1 MMVLDYYNLREQ
13 PFGATP
19 DAAFL
24 FSSETHR
31 EALASLLYGIKSGRG
46 FIALIATPGMGKTT
60 LLFRTLSKMEGVS
73 KTVFLFQSISTPL
86 DLLRTLLHDLGV
98 EDVPA
103 DLVELQAKLTEVLF
117 EQSKRG
123 ERLVVVIDEAQNLD
137 NSVLE
142 LVRMLSNFETSKE
155 KLMQIILS
163 GQPQLARKLASPEL
177 VQLRQR
183 VSIVAH
189 LKPFSSDETARY
201 VNHRL
206 KVAGYSAD
214 EPLFTQAALELIA
227 QQSKGIPRNI
237 NNLCFNAMSLGCAL
251 KKKEIDG
258 DILREVI
265 ADLDLDPLASII
277 ASSEK
282 EDIEEAEIV
291 PAKSKRRAWI
301 PRIALTV
308 TALLALSVTPETES
322 SAAAH
327 VNVVRANAIQG
338 TAPASRQDAPATPVL
353 DDEKKTQEV
362 SSAHPPV
369 ETEAPTPASDAQAST
384 PPLQNEIVVT
394 PGMTFSQICAA
405 AFTTCHT
412 KESDA
417 IRQLNPWLTNSN
429 KIEVGRVV
437 RIPPHPELSKVA
449 KPSVKPPSSETPKE
463 VLIQ

>member
-1 MMVLDYYNLREQ
+1 MVLDFYNLREQ

-73 KTVFLFQSISTPL
+73 KTVFLFQSISTPV
-86 DLLRTLLHDLGV
+86 DFLRTLLHDLGI

-137 NSVLE
+137 SSVLE

-155 KLMQIILS
+155 KLMQIVLS
-163 GQPQLARKLASPEL
+163 GQLQLARKLASPEL

-183 VSIVAH
+183 ISIIAH

-206 KVAGYSAD
+206 KVAGYPAD
-214 EPLFTQAALELIA
+214 ETLFTPAALELIA
-227 QQSKGIPRNI
+227 LQSEGIPRNI

-251 KKKEIDG
+251 KRKEIDS
-258 DILREVI
+258 DILHEVI

-277 ASSEK
+277 ASSKKKHTAEV
-282 EDIEEAEIV
+282 EIV
-291 PAKSKRRAWI
+291 PATPKRRAWM
-301 PRIALTV
+301 PRIALAV
-308 TALLALSVTPETES
+308 TALFALTVTPEKES

-327 VNVVRANAIQG
+327 VNVVRANATQM
-338 TAPASRQDAPATPVL
+338 TAPASPQDAPATHGL
-353 DDEKKTQEV
+353 DDEKKAPLV
-362 SSAHPPV
+362 SPTSPSV
-369 ETEAPTPASDAQAST
+369 ESEAPIPASNAQTST
-384 PPLQNEIVVT
+384 PLLQNEIVVT

-412 KESDA
+412 QESDA

>member
-251 KKKEIDG
+251 KKK
-258 DILREVI
+258 
-265 ADLDLDPLASII
+265 
-277 ASSEK
+277 
-282 EDIEEAEIV
+282 
-291 PAKSKRRAWI
+291 
-301 PRIALTV
+301 
-308 TALLALSVTPETES
+308 
-322 SAAAH
+322 
-327 VNVVRANAIQG
+327 
-338 TAPASRQDAPATPVL
+338 
-353 DDEKKTQEV
+353 
-362 SSAHPPV
+362 
-369 ETEAPTPASDAQAST
+369 
-384 PPLQNEIVVT
+384 
-394 PGMTFSQICAA
+394 
-405 AFTTCHT
+405 
-412 KESDA
+412 
-417 IRQLNPWLTNSN
+417 
-429 KIEVGRVV
+429 
-437 RIPPHPELSKVA
+437 
-449 KPSVKPPSSETPKE
+449 
-463 VLIQ
+463 